1 MLKRILR
8 ILKDKEIILYIVF
21 GVLTTAVN
29 WAVCLPLHYKL
40 GLSAAISNDIAWVA
54 AVLFAYF
61 TNKIF
66 VFENRDWKLKT
77 LGIEMLKFFGA
88 RFLTGRLETGILCLT
103 VDYLGFNVLLWKV
116 LTAVIVIVLNYIFS
130 KIIIF
135 RKKND
140 IE

>member
-1 MLKRILR
+1 M
-8 ILKDKEIILYIVF
+8 
-21 GVLTTAVN
+21 
-29 WAVCLPLHYKL
+29 PLHYRL

-66 VFENRDWKLKT
+66 VFRNNNWKLKS

-88 RFLTGRLETGILCLT
+88 RFLTGRLETAILGFT
-103 VDYLGFNVLLWKV
+103 VDFLGLNVLLWKI

-130 KIIIF
+130 KIMVF
-135 RKKND
+135 RSKK
-140 IE
+140 